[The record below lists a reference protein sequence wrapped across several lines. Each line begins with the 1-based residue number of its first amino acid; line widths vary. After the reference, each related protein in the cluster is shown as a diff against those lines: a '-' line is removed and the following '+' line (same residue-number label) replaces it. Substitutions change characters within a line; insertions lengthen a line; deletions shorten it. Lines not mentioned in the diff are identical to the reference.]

1 MIWARI
7 LLAPFVFRLL
17 VYITERGLVV
27 FHPRNLRD
35 NQPASP
41 GKHIPCYKASVHHR
55 PRWFPFVKTN
65 GTWGCVS
72 TTPSFC
78 DGPLHIPPVPPFLP
92 MWGMEGMEEV
102 EGPEGPMG
110 PCASGPVPSPSTK
123 TQKNLPY
130 PPYPP
135 LRNISDLTSDD
146 LGTHSTGAFWFRAS
160 FYITE
165 WCLVV
170 FHPWTLRDNQ
180 PASRGKAPPVL

>member
-92 MWGMEGMEEV
+92 MWGMEGMEGFF
-102 EGPEGPMG
+102 GPLVDSGDTPISTNGPSA
-110 PCASGPVPSPSTK
+110 PQVPPHH
-123 TQKNLPY
+123 
-130 PPYPP
+130 PYPP
-135 LRNISDLTSDD
+135 LRDISDLTSDD
-146 LGTHSTGAFWFRAS
+146 WARILLAPFVFRLL
-160 FYITE
+160 YI
-165 WCLVV
+165 
-170 FHPWTLRDNQ
+170 
-180 PASRGKAPPVL
+180 